1 MKQLLMIAVA
11 CWSGLLATA
20 QDTNWAQQAR
30 AAYDA
35 GDYGSAAA
43 MYDSAMASGSVS
55 AALHY
60 NLGNCHYRLGQTG
73 AGILQY
79 EKALRLDPDNA
90 DILFNLR
97 LANLRITDRVAAPQ
111 PTVIGAGWQRLLLWL
126 SLRGWSL
133 SAIILLAISALLL
146 GWFVYR
152 WKRQPMPAIFVGAM
166 ATLFIGLLLVV
177 MAWQRYLITHPVHDE
192 AIVLLPN
199 VYVKASPDDTSTD
212 LFILHEGIKVTVE
225 QEEEG
230 WVRIAVEGDKVGWVQ
245 AQAVGII

>member
-20 QDTNWAQQAR
+20 QDNNWAQQAR
-30 AAYDA
+30 SYYDA
-35 GDYGSAAA
+35 GEYAAAAA
-43 MYDSAMASGSVS
+43 MYDSVMEGGTES

-60 NLGNCHYRLGQTG
+60 NLGNCYYRLGQTG
-73 AGILQY
+73 ASILQY

-111 PTVIGAGWQRLLLWL
+111 PTLIGAGWQRLLLWL

-133 SAIILLAISALLL
+133 SAIIMLTISALLL

-152 WKRQPMPAIFVGAM
+152 WKRQPMPAVFVGAL
-166 ATLFIGLLLVV
+166 ATLLIGLLLVV
-177 MAWQRYLITHPVHDE
+177 MAWQRYLLTHPANDE
-192 AIVLLPN
+192 AIVLSPN
-199 VYVKASPDDTSTD
+199 VYVKASPDDESTD

-225 QEEEG
+225 QQEG
-230 WVRIAVEGDKVGWVQ
+230 EWMRIAVEGDKVGWVP